1 MFLLFIV
8 IVIIVI
14 DLGIVI
20 IVVIII
26 VISLLLLLLLVAG
39 TLNTGTVISKGDM
52 QKVMNQHQNNQ
63 FAQDVPFMG
72 GDEKS
77 EDAKSDGTGIFDPGN
92 VHSQVVFIYLPCA
105 DIPYL

>member
-1 MFLLFIV
+1 MFIV

>member
-1 MFLLFIV
+1 
-8 IVIIVI
+8 
-14 DLGIVI
+14 
-20 IVVIII
+20 
-26 VISLLLLLLLVAG
+26 
-39 TLNTGTVISKGDM
+39 M

-92 VHSQVVFIYLPCA
+92 VHSQVSFICLPCSDIRTCGTLRNNFTQKLQSDVRKALLFRPIYLDPKA
-105 DIPYL
+105 

>member
-92 VHSQVVFIYLPCA
+92 VHSQV
-105 DIPYL
+105 

>member
-26 VISLLLLLLLVAG
+26 VISLLLLLLVVAG

>member
-1 MFLLFIV
+1 
-8 IVIIVI
+8 
-14 DLGIVI
+14 
-20 IVVIII
+20 
-26 VISLLLLLLLVAG
+26 
-39 TLNTGTVISKGDM
+39 M

-92 VHSQVVFIYLPCA
+92 VHSQVLFICLPRSC
-105 DIPYL
+105 IPNLWNTEKANEHRSYNLMCEKV